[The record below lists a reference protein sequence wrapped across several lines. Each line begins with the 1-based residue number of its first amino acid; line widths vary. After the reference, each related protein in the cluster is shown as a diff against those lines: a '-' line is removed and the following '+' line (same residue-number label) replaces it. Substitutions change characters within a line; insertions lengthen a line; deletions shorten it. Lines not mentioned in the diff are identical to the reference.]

1 MKTIT
6 MLHHNNNILHFRV
19 YDGHGG
25 EKAAIFTG
33 EKLHHLIKE
42 TKEFKQK
49 DYINALKQGF

>member
-6 MLHHNNNILHFRV
+6 MLHQQQHIAFFGV

-42 TKEFKQK
+42 TKNLNKR
-49 DYINALKQGF
+49 IILML